1 VLHYA
6 TYCAILFPRE
16 EFSINTLHVRSI
28 PDDLYQRLQQLAKTR
43 NRSLSAQVVEMLS
56 QALEDEELRM
66 KQAAILTSIRRRRF
80 TLPEKSPISVEIL
93 REDRKR

>member
-1 VLHYA
+1 
-6 TYCAILFPRE
+6 
-16 EFSINTLHVRSI
+16 
-28 PDDLYQRLQQLAKTR
+28 
-43 NRSLSAQVVEMLS
+43 LSAQVVEMLS